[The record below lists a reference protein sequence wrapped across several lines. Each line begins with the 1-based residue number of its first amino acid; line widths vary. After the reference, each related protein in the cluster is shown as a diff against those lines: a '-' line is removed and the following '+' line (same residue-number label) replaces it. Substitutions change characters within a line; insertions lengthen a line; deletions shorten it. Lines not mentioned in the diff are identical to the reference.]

1 MYPLVTVYIV
11 NHNYGRFIEDSIKSV
26 LNQTF
31 KDLELIIIDN
41 GSNDT
46 SKQIIQRYSKK
57 KNIKVIF
64 QKNIGLNATNNIALK
79 YSRGRFIMRLDAD
92 DYLDEN
98 ALEIMFNK
106 IKNDKKLGLVFPD
119 YYLIDEKNNLIEL
132 VRRHDFKKVKLFDQ
146 PAHGACTLI
155 RKEIL
160 KLLDGYN
167 ELYKCQ
173 DGWDIWLRLIK
184 NYKVININLPLF
196 YYRRHGKNLTNKE
209 KKLYKTRGNIFQ
221 NQLVEKK
228 LERCFAII
236 PVRGT
241 EIDSA
246 SYQLKNLGNKK
257 LLDWTID
264 EALDARRIHK
274 VIVTTP
280 DMKIIK
286 HVKEKYENKVITFSR
301 DFRLALH
308 NMSLN
313 ETLTNLFNNF
323 PKKLNNFDSLAVLY
337 SDYPFRGSNYIDMA
351 INSMEIFETN
361 KVIGVRKQN
370 ATVYRHSGKSILPI
384 NKQGSIRLEKNE
396 IYNEAGGIFIIRR
409 GTNFTNYNE
418 ERVGHIDLDE
428 ISSWQINSRLSWNL
442 AKTIVKQKLN
452 EQ

>member
-1 MYPLVTVYIV
+1 MYPEVTVYIV

-26 LNQTF
+26 LGQTF

-41 GSNDT
+41 GSNDN
-46 SKQIIQRYSKK
+46 SKEIIKKYSK
-57 KNIKVIF
+57 NRSIKIIF
-64 QKNIGLNATNNIALK
+64 QKNIGLNATNNVALN
-79 YSRGRFIMRLDAD
+79 YSRGKFIMRLDAD

-98 ALEIMFNK
+98 ALEIMYNK
-106 IKNDKKLGLVFPD
+106 IKSDDKLGLVFPD
-119 YYLIDEKNNLIEL
+119 YYLVDEKNDLIEL
-132 VRRHDFKKVKLFDQ
+132 VRRHDFTKVKLFDQ

-155 RKEIL
+155 KKEIL
-160 KLLDGYN
+160 TLLNGYN

-184 NYKVININLPLF
+184 NYKVVNVNLPLF

-209 KKLYKTRGNIFQ
+209 KKLFKTRAKIFQ
-221 NQLVEKK
+221 NQLVKKK
-228 LERCFAII
+228 LKKCFAII

-241 EIDSA
+241 EIDST
-246 SYQLKNLGNKK
+246 SYQLKNLGKKK

-264 EALDARRIHK
+264 EALDARRIEK
-274 VIVTTP
+274 VVVTTP

-286 HVKEKYENKVITFSR
+286 HIKEKYGKEVITFSR

-308 NMSLN
+308 NTSLD
-313 ETLTNLFNNF
+313 ETFSNLFNNF

-337 SDYPFRGSNYIDMA
+337 SDYPFRGSKYIDMA

-370 ATVYRHSGKSILPI
+370 TTVYRHSGKSILPL

-409 GTNFTNYNE
+409 GTNFTDNNE

-428 ISSWQINSRLSWNL
+428 ISSWQIDSRLSWNL
-442 AKTIVKQKLN
+442 AKSIVKQKLN
-452 EQ
+452 E